1 MPSFSDVLSKAAET
15 IERPPLPPKGTYV
28 FVVNGQPKTQER
40 KEYEIPEFQLK
51 GVRPT
56 EDVDTD
62 ELKAYGSPANI
73 IVRKSFLFNT
83 TDEAAFKR
91 AEFNLREFLVK
102 HLGMD
107 GSLTIKELM
116 TMANGKQ
123 CLGTIDYRPDQNDP
137 EVMYADLR
145 KTAPIE

>member
-1 MPSFSDVLSKAAET
+1 MPSFSDILNKTAES

-28 FVVNGQPKTQER
+28 FVVNGQPKDNKR
-40 KEYEIPEFQLK
+40 KEYEVLDFSLK

-56 EDVDTD
+56 EDVDSD
-62 ELKAYGSPANI
+62 DLKAYGSPANI

-83 TDEAAFKR
+83 EDEAAFKR
-91 AEFNLREFLVK
+91 TEFNLREFLMT

-107 GSLTIKELM
+107 GSLSLKELI

-123 CLGTIDYRPDQNDP
+123 CLGVIDYRPDQENP
-137 EVMYADLR
+137 EVMYVDLKR
-145 KTAPIE
+145 TAPVE

>member
-1 MPSFSDVLSKAAET
+1 MPSFSDVLSKAAES

-28 FVVNGQPKTQER
+28 FVVQGQPKTNER
-40 KEYEIPEFQLK
+40 KEYEVVDFQLK
-51 GVRPT
+51 GVRPG
-56 EDVDTD
+56 EDVDAD
-62 ELKAYGSPANI
+62 DLKAYGSPANI

-91 AEFNLREFLVK
+91 AEFNLREFLVT

-107 GSLTIKELM
+107 AGLTIKELM

-123 CLGTIDYRPDQNDP
+123 CLGTIDYRPDQENP
-137 EVMYADLR
+137 EVLYVDLKR
-145 KTAPIE
+145 TAPIE